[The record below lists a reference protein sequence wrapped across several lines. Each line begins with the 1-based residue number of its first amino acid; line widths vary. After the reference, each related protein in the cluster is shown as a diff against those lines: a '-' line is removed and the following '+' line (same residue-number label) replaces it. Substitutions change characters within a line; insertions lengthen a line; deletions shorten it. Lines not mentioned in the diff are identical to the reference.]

1 MKSTTLIAAAFFA
14 ALPSLTLADA
24 AKDQAAIEAVF
35 AKFGAAWKAGDA
47 KARAA
52 LFAEDA
58 TIINPFGMVA
68 KGRAEIEKRFML
80 ENETIAHGTTHS
92 VKVDMIRFSGDLA
105 FVDGVITIS
114 GMKGP
119 DGKPAPDMTLRGVF
133 QFVRKAGGWMVLD
146 GRPNQVPSY
155 PATK

>member
-14 ALPSLTLADA
+14 ALPSLTLADT
-24 AKDQAAIEAVF
+24 AKDQAAIQAVF

-68 KGRAEIEKRFML
+68 VGREAIEARFME
-80 ENETIAHGTTHS
+80 ENKTIAHGTTHS
-92 VKVDMIRFSGDLA
+92 AKAGMIRFSGDLA
-105 FVDGVITIS
+105 FVDAEITIS
-114 GMKGP
+114 GLMGP
-119 DGKPAPDMTLRGVF
+119 DGKPAPDLNLRGVF
-133 QFVRKAGGWMVLD
+133 QFIRKAGAWMILD
-146 GRPNQVPSY
+146 GRPNQLPKY